1 MWYGL
6 QKASYQIQYLGI
18 VFFTELLKSENYLV
32 SKDIRT
38 VNYLWS
44 PYKNF
49 TLGAFQWL
57 CGLLCW
63 VHTTW
68 LFSLEFRGFS
78 RREELFVLVTEQLRF
93 SQNSWGFRRPFG
105 IIWSSQAHLEQV
117 FQNSDQLGFEYGPFF
132 KSYFCI
138 IE

>member
-49 TLGAFQWL
+49 TLGAFQ
-57 CGLLCW
+57 
-63 VHTTW
+63 
-68 LFSLEFRGFS
+68 
-78 RREELFVLVTEQLRF
+78 
-93 SQNSWGFRRPFG
+93 
-105 IIWSSQAHLEQV
+105 
-117 FQNSDQLGFEYGPFF
+117 
-132 KSYFCI
+132 
-138 IE
+138 